1 MLGGSSSINAMVY
14 IRGNH
19 RDYDEWG
26 VPGWSWDDLFP
37 YFLKAEDNERG
48 ESEWHAVGGPLPVS
62 EQRSGMPLSPAWVD
76 AGVEAGLARNDDFN
90 GAEQD
95 GVGTYQVTQREGMRG
110 SAAVAY
116 LHPAMAER
124 PNLTV
129 MPFMH
134 VNRVLFEGTR
144 AVGVEATQLGEA
156 KELRAEREVILC
168 GGTFNS
174 PQLLM
179 LSGVGPAEHLEM
191 REVETLLDQ
200 PAVGQNLSDHA
211 CAYGVWTSTEATS
224 LLDAMEPAA
233 LEQFEASKTGVF
245 TSNFAESGGFARVG
259 AGAEAPDVQFHTVPL
274 QIVDEGFSDP
284 EAHGVW
290 ASVCLLTPE
299 SRGSVTLAS
308 NDPTAQ
314 PVIRNSFYSEGSDL
328 ERMVAGTAADPG
340 DLRAAG
346 PGGLLLA
353 ALHGPGRRL
362 RRGARR
368 ARRPHDVPDL
378 PPGRHLRDRL
388 GARCRAAGRGA
399 GGRAGRRLLGDADRA
414 ARQHQRAGDRAGRAC
429 RRPDQG
435 RDADARRAPSRR
447 RRPRGRVARRLLC
460 LSARGGLQ
468 RLHGAAAPE
477 PRDRPP
483 DLGRRHRAP
492 TTRAWPRSARC
503 RTAGRSSTAPAAPAR
518 RCAPCGRTPASATSP
533 PTSRR
538 RCCGGRANEP
548 RSAGSSGI
556 ELVESRA
563 EDLPLEAGSAD
574 LFLSY
579 WGLHCFPD
587 PRRRSPRSAAS

>member
-1 MLGGSSSINAMVY
+1 MSTYDYVIVGAGSAGCVLAARLSEDPDVKVLLLEAGPPDAKENVHVPLGYLSLAKTDVDWDYSTAPEPFCGGRRVYLPRGKVLGGSSSINAMVY

-19 RDYDEWG
+19 RDYNEWG
-26 VPGWSWDDLFP
+26 RPGWTWDDLFP

-48 ESEWHAVGGPLPVS
+48 ASEWHAVGGPLPVS
-62 EQRSGMPLSPAWVD
+62 DRRSGLPLSPAWIE
-76 AGVEAGLARNDDFN
+76 AGVEAGLDRNEDFN

-95 GVGTYQVTQREGMRG
+95 GVGEFQVTQREGMRA
-110 SAAVAY
+110 SASVAY

-156 KELRAEREVILC
+156 RELRAEREVILC

-179 LSGVGPAEHLEM
+179 LSGIGPAEHLAM
-191 REVETLLDQ
+191 REIETLLDQ

-211 CAYGVWTSTEATS
+211 CAYGVWTSAEATS

-274 QIVDEGFSDP
+274 QIVEEGFGDP

-314 PVIRNSFYSEGSDL
+314 PVIRNSFYSAGTDM
-328 ERMVAGTAADPG
+328 ERMIAGMRLTLEICAQP
-340 DLRAAG
+340 
-346 PGGLLLA
+346 
-353 ALHGPGRRL
+353 ALQGF
-362 RRGARR
+362 
-368 ARRPHDVPDL
+368 
-378 PPGRHLRDRL
+378 
-388 GARCRAAGRGA
+388 CS
-399 GGRAGRRLLGDADRA
+399 
-414 ARQHQRAGDRAGRAC
+414 
-429 RRPDQG
+429 RPDWLPDGDSDQAI
-435 RDADARRAPSRR
+435 REH
-447 RRPRGRVARRLLC
+447 VARTTFPIYHPVGTCAIGSVVDEELRVE
-460 LSARGGLQ
+460 GLE
-468 RLHGAAAPE
+468 G
-477 PRDRPP
+477 
-483 DLGRRHRAP
+483 
-492 TTRAWPRSARC
+492 
-503 RTAGRSSTAPAAPAR
+503 
-518 RCAPCGRTPASATSP
+518 
-533 PTSRR
+533 
-538 RCCGGRANEP
+538 
-548 RSAGSSGI
+548 
-556 ELVESRA
+556 
-563 EDLPLEAGSAD
+563 
-574 LFLSY
+574 
-579 WGLHCFPD
+579 
-587 PRRRSPRSAAS
+587 